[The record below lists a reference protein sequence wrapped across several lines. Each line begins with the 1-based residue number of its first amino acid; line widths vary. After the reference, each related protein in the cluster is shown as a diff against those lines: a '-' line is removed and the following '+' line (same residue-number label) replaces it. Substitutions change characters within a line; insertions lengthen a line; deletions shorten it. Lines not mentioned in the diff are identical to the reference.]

1 MNYGLHVGNGFCV
14 TDPSV
19 LRDVAQMA
27 EELGYESILIGDHVL
42 PPQKINS
49 PFPLPVE
56 NPRLDMYEKQTWPDC
71 FVMLGFMAAA
81 TTRVRLGTSVVILP
95 YRHPVVMA
103 KMIATLDR
111 LSNGRVICGVGVGW
125 IEEEFAFLNV
135 PFSERGRMSNEYIE
149 IMKALWTE
157 DHPRIDGRYVKID
170 RDVNFGPM
178 PVHKPH
184 PPIWIGGN
192 STAALRRV
200 VRLGDGWQPAGII
213 PDVMQRKM
221 DQLKGLMDEAD
232 RDWGELEITAM
243 VPATARPETAQVF
256 EKMGV
261 NVLYGLVS
269 ATDTETPKLFSE
281 IKKFAVAMSGRAT

>member
-1 MNYGLHVGNGFCV
+1 MKYGLHVGNGFCV

-56 NPRLDMYEKQTWPDC
+56 NPQLDMYEKQTWPDC

-111 LSNGRVICGVGVGW
+111 LSNGRIICGVGVGW

-149 IMKALWTE
+149 VMKALWTD
-157 DHPRIDGRYVKID
+157 DHPRIEGRYVKID

-192 STAALRRV
+192 SMAALRRV
-200 VRLGDGWQPAGII
+200 VRLGDGWQPAGIT
-213 PDVMQRKM
+213 PDVMQQKM
-221 DQLKGLMDEAD
+221 DQLKGLMDEAG
-232 RDWGELEITAM
+232 RDWSELEITAM
-243 VPATARPETAQVF
+243 APTSARPEVAQVF

-261 NVLYGLVS
+261 SVLYGLVS
-269 ATDTETPKLFSE
+269 ATDTETPKLFAE
-281 IKKFAVAMSGRAT
+281 IKQYAAAMSGREV

>member
-1 MNYGLHVGNGFCV
+1 MKYGLHVGNGFSV

-42 PPQKINS
+42 PPQKIDS

-56 NPRLDMYEKQTWPDC
+56 NPQLDMYEKQTWPDC

-103 KMIATLDR
+103 KMMATLDR
-111 LSNGRVICGVGVGW
+111 LSNGRIICGVGVGW

-149 IMKALWTE
+149 VMKALWTD

-192 STAALRRV
+192 SLAALRRV
-200 VRLGDGWQPAGII
+200 VRLGDGWQPAGIT
-213 PDVMQRKM
+213 PDVMQQKM
-221 DQLKGLMDEAD
+221 DQLKGLMDEAG
-232 RDWGELEITAM
+232 RDWSELEITALA
-243 VPATARPETAQVF
+243 PTSEGPEGADVF

-269 ATDTETPKLFSE
+269 ATDTETPKLFAE
-281 IKKFAVAMSGRAT
+281 IKQFAATMSGREA